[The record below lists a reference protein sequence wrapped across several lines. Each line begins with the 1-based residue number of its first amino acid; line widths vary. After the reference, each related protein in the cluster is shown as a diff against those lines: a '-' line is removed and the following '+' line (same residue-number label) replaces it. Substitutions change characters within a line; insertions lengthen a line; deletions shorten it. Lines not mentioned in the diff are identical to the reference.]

1 MLFFPYEKNSVG
13 TVNMGDVIMEEMI
26 VDLMK
31 VVCERF
37 KLTTDPNNPITIR
50 AFQ

>member
-1 MLFFPYEKNSVG
+1 MCYSSPYEKNSVG

-31 VVCERF
+31 VVCKRP
-37 KLTTDPNNPITIR
+37 KLGISMDI
-50 AFQ
+50 